1 MLSAC
6 KGTSSP
12 RRKQC
17 VTTEASVGPKTV
29 KKCKGRG
36 AWVAQSVKHPTLNCG
51 SGPDLTVRG
60 IEPHVG
66 LCADSAEP
74 AWNSLFL
81 SLSLSAPPPLMLSI
95 SASHSLK
102 NKEINI

>member
-66 LCADSAEP
+66 LC
-74 AWNSLFL
+74 LGFFL
-81 SLSLSAPPPLMLSI
+81 SLSRSRLSARPPLS
-95 SASHSLK
+95 K
-102 NKEINI
+102 VN